1 MDLPAGVWYVK
12 AEGLMRG
19 SAPCLGCDPY
29 GKSAPTVFG
38 PVMVKSRDGAFST
51 STLNPENST
60 SLQSPQTLK
69 PSHVVQACP
78 KGRRDPILV
87 VCASCSTHTKSLSC
101 SASLPPFQPPPVSP
115 PHANWFSSPP
125 SALPFA
131 SFASGADACL
141 ALRHQRAP
149 EP

>member
-101 SASLPPFQPPPVSP
+101 SASL
-115 PHANWFSSPP
+115 
-125 SALPFA
+125 
-131 SFASGADACL
+131 L
-141 ALRHQRAP
+141 ALDATAAFLLMLQFLLLYCQLHP
-149 EP
+149 HSCYNCGP